1 MNINWKD
8 IPQHTISVG
17 KLSKPSDISKT
28 LKLFSIRKYIYR
40 IVYKGIVIKYGMSMD
55 NSKNFGER
63 IYRQI
68 GHCKSWDKERLNGSS
83 GSDFRIIEED
93 FDKLY
98 GFGIDHKSITLT
110 IYNLTNYIYQ
120 TTDEWTEIIFIE
132 NSLIEDYVRLV
143 GQKPIGN
150 LNDEA
155 HIKRRPKPSSAVV
168 GNLYPE

>member
-8 IPQHTISVG
+8 IPQHTILVG
-17 KLSKPSDISKT
+17 ELSKPSDISKI
-28 LKLFSIRKYIYR
+28 LKVFSIRKYIYR

-93 FDKLY
+93 FNKLY
-98 GFGIDHKSITLT
+98 GSEIDHKFITIT
-110 IYNLTNYIYQ
+110 IYNLTNYVYQ
-120 TTDEWTEIIFIE
+120 TTDEWTEIISIE

-150 LNDEA
+150 INDEA
-155 HIKRRPKPSSAVV
+155 HINRRPRPLKAIVDKFFK
-168 GNLYPE
+168 